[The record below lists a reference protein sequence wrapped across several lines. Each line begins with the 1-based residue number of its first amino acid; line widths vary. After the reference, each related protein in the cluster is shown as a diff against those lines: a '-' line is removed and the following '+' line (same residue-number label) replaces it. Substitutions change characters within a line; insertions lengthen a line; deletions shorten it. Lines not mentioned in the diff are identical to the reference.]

1 MFEKGLKSNKLDK
14 VVAIADVKIK
24 ELSSC
29 LLDDFEIA
37 AIDSYEGMVECR
49 LTLGVVEL

>member
-1 MFEKGLKSNKLDK
+1 MFEKELKSNKLDE
-14 VVAIADVKIK
+14 VVAIADVKIE

-37 AIDSYEGMVECR
+37 AVDFHKGMVECR
-49 LTLGVVEL
+49 LILGVVEL